1 MKKVFLIAAIAGLFF
16 TACNS
21 TKEESVVNAD
31 EQTDEPV
38 IDMSKAKN
46 SIDYLGTYK
55 GVIPCADCEGIE
67 TVITL
72 NPDESYDIKETYLG
86 KSDNVFE
93 DVGSFDWMDDGNRLK
108 LEDTDSNVRFFTV
121 AEGKLIMLDLVG
133 NPLETVNQ
141 KNYELIKQ

>member
-1 MKKVFLIAAIAGLFF
+1 MKKVFLIAAVAGLFI
-16 TACNS
+16 AGCNS
-21 TKEESVVNAD
+21 TKEESAVNTD
-31 EQTDEPV
+31 GQTEEPA
-38 IDMSKAKN
+38 IDMLNAKN

-72 NPDESYDIKETYLG
+72 NPDESYNIKETYLG

-108 LEDTDSNVRFFTV
+108 LEDTDSNIRFFAV
-121 AEGKLIMLDLVG
+121 SEGKLIMLDLEG
-133 NPLETVNQ
+133 NSTEGVND

>member
-1 MKKVFLIAAIAGLFF
+1 MKNVFLIAAVAGLIF
-16 TACNS
+16 ASCKS
-21 TKEESVVNAD
+21 TKEESVAVAD
-31 EQTDEPV
+31 EQTEEPA
-38 IDMSKAKN
+38 IDMSTAKN

-55 GVIPCADCEGIE
+55 GVVPCADCEGIE

-72 NPDESYDIKETYLG
+72 NPDESYNIKETYLG

-121 AEGKLIMLDLVG
+121 ADGKLIMLDMEG
-133 NPLETVNQ
+133 NPIESVYD